1 MRGRKERRAGR
12 ENLRS
17 SKDEL
22 MKLGSFLC
30 GYFKGKALV
39 IKKTKGNVNTQKEIL
54 AENSRERL
62 APKTTVFSEKRQFPL
77 FLPLNWMRAKGEN
90 GDL

>member
-1 MRGRKERRAGR
+1 MLRGRKERRAGR

-39 IKKTKGNVNTQKEIL
+39 IKKTKGNVNT
-54 AENSRERL
+54 
-62 APKTTVFSEKRQFPL
+62 
-77 FLPLNWMRAKGEN
+77 
-90 GDL
+90 

>member
-1 MRGRKERRAGR
+1 MLRGRKERRAGR

-30 GYFKGKALV
+30 GYFKVKALV
-39 IKKTKGNVNTQKEIL
+39 IKKTKGNVNT
-54 AENSRERL
+54 
-62 APKTTVFSEKRQFPL
+62 
-77 FLPLNWMRAKGEN
+77 
-90 GDL
+90 

>member
-1 MRGRKERRAGR
+1 MFREKYEECSEKMIVERKKREEGRR

-30 GYFKGKALV
+30 GYFKVKALV
-39 IKKTKGNVNTQKEIL
+39 IKKTKGNVNT
-54 AENSRERL
+54 
-62 APKTTVFSEKRQFPL
+62 
-77 FLPLNWMRAKGEN
+77 
-90 GDL
+90 